1 MSSEPSREP
10 ARGPARGRP
19 ADPTRT
25 VEFGAP
31 ARQPPPAHRR
41 ERERGHERGR
51 GLGRARTAAVIAVT
65 VTALPAVALTLP
77 GCGPGALDAAR
88 DELRLDDAGAADLV
102 RATGAALPALLVA
115 VPPAAVA
122 VRRLP
127 ARHVLAVG
135 LLCLL
140 GGLVAVRYAGSV
152 PFVAAARAAQGLG
165 AGIALPATLALTL
178 EPAPGRRRAPLAA
191 LWAGTLA
198 GALLAAMP
206 MALHA
211 APRPD
216 PATGAVDWRQALAP
230 YPQVAAVALGAALLC
245 LLLPRG
251 TAPADAQH
259 AARGAA
265 RSAERTQLLLAAA
278 PAAALAFLAVVATYG
293 WSPGARLVVAGVGV
307 VTLLGLAVTGGRD
320 DGPAGARTAPA
331 APACAVAMAAAGLLA
346 FPVAGPLAGLVQT
359 AAGEGGG
366 VSPLPFAA
374 AACAAVA
381 GALAAVRVP
390 PEGARAPVL
399 GGFGLVASAVLLTLA
414 ADGPP
419 GRWTLTAC
427 LVPLG
432 AGLGAALAASLRGA
446 GAGAALYG
454 LSLCPPA
461 ILTGQLIVLSLQAGR
476 WQRTLP
482 DTAAQQFAAL
492 AAGYRLWLVTAGLLT
507 VALAVAAGRRMP
519 SGPGSRA
526 VAGGGER

>member
-1 MSSEPSREP
+1 
-10 ARGPARGRP
+10 
-19 ADPTRT
+19 
-25 VEFGAP
+25 
-31 ARQPPPAHRR
+31 
-41 ERERGHERGR
+41 
-51 GLGRARTAAVIAVT
+51 
-65 VTALPAVALTLP
+65 
-77 GCGPGALDAAR
+77 
-88 DELRLDDAGAADLV
+88 
-102 RATGAALPALLVA
+102 
-115 VPPAAVA
+115 
-122 VRRLP
+122 
-127 ARHVLAVG
+127 
-135 LLCLL
+135 
-140 GGLVAVRYAGSV
+140 
-152 PFVAAARAAQGLG
+152 
-165 AGIALPATLALTL
+165 
-178 EPAPGRRRAPLAA
+178 
-191 LWAGTLA
+191 
-198 GALLAAMP
+198 
-206 MALHA
+206 
-211 APRPD
+211 
-216 PATGAVDWRQALAP
+216 
-230 YPQVAAVALGAALLC
+230 
-245 LLLPRG
+245 
-251 TAPADAQH
+251 
-259 AARGAA
+259 
-265 RSAERTQLLLAAA
+265 
-278 PAAALAFLAVVATYG
+278 
-293 WSPGARLVVAGVGV
+293 
-307 VTLLGLAVTGGRD
+307 
-320 DGPAGARTAPA
+320 
-331 APACAVAMAAAGLLA
+331 MAAAGLLA
-346 FPVAGPLAGLVQT
+346 GAVPGALAELVLT

-374 AACAAVA
+374 AARATGA
-381 GALAAVRVP
+381 GAVAAVRVP